1 MKVLVVDDD
10 LSFRSMVSVAFSHL
24 GLGTVDEAENGRD
37 GVLKFINAFERGE
50 PYSAVLLDYDMP
62 IMNGR
67 ETFNMIRMF
76 EQDHPRERTP
86 TAVLLISS
94 RTDIRDI
101 FADVLESDSHLG
113 ILGKSIDFSM
123 LTNRF
128 SDSPPWIKTE
138 SP

>member
-10 LSFRSMVSVAFSHL
+10 LSFRSMISAAFSHL

-37 GVLKFINAFERGE
+37 AILMFIDAFEGGE

-76 EQDHPRERTP
+76 EQDHPRKRTP
-86 TAVLLISS
+86 TAVMLISS
-94 RTDIRDI
+94 RSDIRDI
-101 FADVLESDSHLG
+101 FADVLDSDNRLS
-113 ILGKSIDFSM
+113 ILGKSVDFSVF
-123 LTNRF
+123 TTQF
-128 SDSPPWIKTE
+128 APTA
-138 SP
+138 

>member
-37 GVLKFINAFERGE
+37 GVLKFINAFEQGE

-67 ETFNMIRMF
+67 ETFNMIRLF
-76 EQDHPRERTP
+76 EQDHPRRQMP

-94 RTDIRDI
+94 RSDIGDL
-101 FADVLESDSHLG
+101 FADVLDSDNRLT
-113 ILGKSIDFSM
+113 IVGKSIDFTR
-123 LTNRF
+123 LTNHL
-128 SDSPPWIKTE
+128 SVPV
-138 SP
+138 